1 MAVWGVRRADQYT
14 EGEEYLIIAERY
26 SSQFTIHDEYGVSAQ
41 LYLCP
46 AEEKYTLF
54 DEPLSW
60 PEEQTFQEYIL
71 ALHDTY
77 GKETEEKSEIPDDW
91 NVYEKV
97 KGEADFIVL
106 VTVDA
111 ISVEH
116 ESENRLSNAYS
127 CALQEILVGDEKKLN
142 FFGDGSLAIVM
153 FKDQVEVG
161 KTYICGISP
170 VEKTSAIYLQTS
182 REALFSREEKA
193 QFTNE

>member
-1 MAVWGVRRADQYT
+1 MKQKC
-14 EGEEYLIIAERY
+14 L
-26 SSQFTIHDEYGVSAQ
+26 QK
-41 LYLCP
+41 
-46 AEEKYTLF
+46 KYTLF

-153 FKDQVEVG
+153 FKDQVEVERR
-161 KTYICGISP
+161 IS
-170 VEKTSAIYLQTS
+170 VVFRL
-182 REALFSREEKA
+182 
-193 QFTNE
+193 

>member
-1 MAVWGVRRADQYT
+1 MQN
-14 EGEEYLIIAERY
+14 
-26 SSQFTIHDEYGVSAQ
+26 
-41 LYLCP
+41 
-46 AEEKYTLF
+46 KYTLF

-127 CALQEILVGDEKKLN
+127 CVCVAGNIGR
-142 FFGDGSLAIVM
+142 G
-153 FKDQVEVG
+153 
-161 KTYICGISP
+161 
-170 VEKTSAIYLQTS
+170 
-182 REALFSREEKA
+182 
-193 QFTNE
+193 